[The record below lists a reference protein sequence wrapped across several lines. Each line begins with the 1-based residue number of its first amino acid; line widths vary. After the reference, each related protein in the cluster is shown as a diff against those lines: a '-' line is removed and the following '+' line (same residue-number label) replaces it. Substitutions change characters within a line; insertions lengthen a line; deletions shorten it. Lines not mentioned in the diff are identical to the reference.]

1 MEKEL
6 EIKPSS
12 TMVIIGKRNE
22 GKSFLA
28 KYLLCKMIRQEI
40 VDICYIFSTTET
52 LSHSFDCI
60 PKECVR
66 NNFDISFIEKVL
78 EAQEKEIRKS
88 KIGKDDPKIA
98 KILFI
103 FDDLLGSV
111 RQGSKEQ
118 QLLNRLF
125 ATSRHLTVGIMILSQ
140 TTRGM
145 FSPCLR
151 QNTDYLFFRK
161 VNENQLPSLFEAMYY
176 PGSYKEFLSFY
187 KNATNSSKFGF
198 LCYDNLTREDDKYFL
213 ITAEE
218 TDFKI
223 KYTRKISNPT
233 NKTDKS

>member
-6 EIKPSS
+6 EIKSSS
-12 TMVIIGKRNE
+12 TVVIVGKRNE

-40 VDICYIFSTTET
+40 VDVVYIFSTTET

-66 NNFDISFIEKVL
+66 DNFDIGFIEKIL
-78 EAQEKEIRKS
+78 EAQEKKIRKS

-118 QLLNRLF
+118 QLLNKLF
-125 ATSRHLTVGIMILSQ
+125 ATSRHLKVGLMVLSQ
-140 TTRGM
+140 TTRGL
-145 FSPCLR
+145 FSPALR

-161 VNENQLPSLFEAMYY
+161 VNENQLPSLFEAMYFS
-176 PGSYKEFLSFY
+176 GTYKEFVQFY

-233 NKTDKS
+233 NK